1 MALYHGRFIYS
12 AFTMPFFKR
21 MLNKKL
27 VLKDI
32 ESIDPEFYNSLVS
45 WLYLTIFVLGCIF

>member
-27 VLKDI
+27 VVKDI
-32 ESIDPEFYNSLVS
+32 ESVDPEFFNSLVN
-45 WLYLTIFVLGCIF
+45 LIFQKLFYQTNS

>member
-32 ESIDPEFYNSLVS
+32 ESIDPEFYNSLVGLEFHS
-45 WLYLTIFVLGCIF
+45 

>member
-27 VLKDI
+27 SIKDI

-45 WLYLTIFVLGCIF
+45 EMCNGTYFSMLT